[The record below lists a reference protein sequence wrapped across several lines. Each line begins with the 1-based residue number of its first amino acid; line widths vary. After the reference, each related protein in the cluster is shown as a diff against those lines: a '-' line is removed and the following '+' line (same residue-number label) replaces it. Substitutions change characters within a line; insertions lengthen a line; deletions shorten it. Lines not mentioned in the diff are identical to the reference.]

1 MGCRFLHSR
10 YTCISSSRFSFMKF
24 SLNEH
29 TYLRH
34 SGAETLLWNKRTYA
48 CRILKD
54 AQAFLQPIEQ
64 GGKRELN
71 EIIADVAQMFDLPP
85 REAEED
91 VRSFYAELAAAS
103 FLSLDDEVAEAELSP
118 LEQTV
123 PARTPDEEENRAQ
136 PFPLASFYERHAL
149 PGYLHVDLTNA
160 CTERCVHCYIAD
172 YTPRFLPLEVGKRV
186 LREFR
191 DEGGLTVMFSGGECM
206 LHPLFCDFIRYTKSL
221 NLNFIVMSNL
231 TRCDAEMV
239 DFLAEMQPQFVNVSL
254 YSMTAAEHD
263 AITTIPGSWQKTM
276 HAILALEEVGVPVRL
291 ASPIMQENR
300 HALPGLREFAKA
312 HRMHLIPD
320 CDIFGQV
327 DHDCSNQ
334 SCALSI
340 GEMECVW
347 CEHRDL
353 FYKEPF
359 PPERCAPG
367 AKVCDIGK
375 HGMNLNAEGIF
386 YPCDGCHGIV
396 LGNAYEQSF
405 AEVWNGEKL
414 QALRTLCNQD
424 FGECAHCE
432 NRPWCKVCPIR
443 NFNETADMFRHAPE
457 RCLAAQ
463 LRRKL
468 FSNN

>member
-1 MGCRFLHSR
+1 
-10 YTCISSSRFSFMKF
+10 MKF

-29 TYLRH
+29 THLRH
-34 SGAETLLWNKRTYA
+34 AGNESLLWNKRTYA

-54 AQAFLQPIEQ
+54 AQAFLVPMEH
-64 GGKRELN
+64 GGKKEMRD
-71 EIIADVAQMFDLPP
+71 IIAEVARSFALSPQ
-85 REAEED
+85 EVAED
-91 VRSFYAELAAAS
+91 VRDFYEELAAAT
-103 FLSLDDEVAEAELSP
+103 FLNVESEGEAAEPAESTKRAP
-118 LEQTV
+118 VSAAEEQK
-123 PARTPDEEENRAQ
+123 ES
-136 PFPLASFYERHAL
+136 PFPLGSFYERHGL
-149 PGYLHVDLTNA
+149 PSSLHIDLTNA

-172 YTPRFLPLEVGKRV
+172 YRPHFLPLELGKRV

-191 DEGGLTVMFSGGECM
+191 EAGGMTVMLSGGECM
-206 LHPLFCDFIRYTKSL
+206 LHPQFRDVVRYAKEQ
-221 NLNFIVMSNL
+221 NLNVIVMSNL

-239 DFLAEMQPQFVNVSL
+239 AFLAEMQPQFVNVSL

-276 HAILALEEVGVPVRL
+276 QAILALEKAGVPVRL
-291 ASPIMQENR
+291 ASPIMQTNR
-300 HALPGLREFAKA
+300 HALPALREFAKA

-334 SCALSI
+334 SCALSLA
-340 GEMECVW
+340 ETECVW

-353 FYKEPF
+353 FYKEPYT
-359 PPERCAPG
+359 PERCALN

-375 HGMNLNAEGIF
+375 QSMNLNAEGLF

-396 LGNAYEQSF
+396 LGDAHKQSF

-414 QALRTLCNQD
+414 QALRALTNQD
-424 FGECAHCE
+424 FGECSRCE
-432 NRPWCKVCPIR
+432 NRPWCKVCPTR

-457 RCLAAQ
+457 RCLVAQ

>member
-1 MGCRFLHSR
+1 M
-10 YTCISSSRFSFMKF
+10 MNF
-24 SLNEH
+24 SLNQH

-34 SGAETLLWNKRTYA
+34 AGDETLLWNKRTYA
-48 CRILKD
+48 CRILKE
-54 AQAFLQPIEQ
+54 AQVFLQPIEQ

-71 EIIADVAQMFDLPP
+71 EIIAEVAQTYALPP
-85 REAEED
+85 H
-91 VRSFYAELAAAS
+91 
-103 FLSLDDEVAEAELSP
+103 EVAEDVQSFYTELATATF
-118 LEQTV
+118 LNI
-123 PARTPDEEENRAQ
+123 DGEENIFPSGSGHQKTSAGVPFVEKEETP
-136 PFPLASFYERHAL
+136 PFPLGSFYERHSL
-149 PGYLHVDLTNA
+149 PASLHIDLTNA

-172 YTPRFLPLEVGKRV
+172 YRPHFLPLEIGRRV

-191 DEGGLTVMFSGGECM
+191 EAGGMSVMFSGGECM
-206 LHPLFCDFIRYTKSL
+206 LHPQFRDFIRYAKEQ
-221 NLNFIVMSNL
+221 NLNVIVMSNL
-231 TRCDAEMV
+231 TRCDADMV
-239 DFLAEMQPQFVNVSL
+239 AFLAEMQPQFVNVSL

-263 AITTIPGSWQKTM
+263 AVTTIPGSWQKTM
-276 HAILALEEVGVPVRL
+276 HAILALEEAGVPVRL
-291 ASPIMQENR
+291 ASPIMQANR

-334 SCALSI
+334 SCALSLA
-340 GEMECVW
+340 ETECVW
-347 CEHRDL
+347 CEHRDI

-359 PPERCAPG
+359 SPERCAPN
-367 AKVCDIGK
+367 AKVCDIGR
-375 HGMNLNAEGIF
+375 HSINLNAEGIF

-396 LGNAYEQSF
+396 LGNAHKQSF

-414 QALRTLCNQD
+414 QALRALCNRD
-424 FGECAHCE
+424 FGECSSCE
-432 NRPWCKVCPIR
+432 NRPWCKVCPTR

-463 LRRKL
+463 LRRKI

>member
-1 MGCRFLHSR
+1 
-10 YTCISSSRFSFMKF
+10 MKF

-29 TYLRH
+29 THLRH
-34 SGAETLLWNKRTYA
+34 AGNESLLWNKRTYA
-48 CRILKD
+48 CRILKE
-54 AQAFLQPIEQ
+54 AQAFLAPMEH
-64 GGKRELN
+64 GGKKEMRD
-71 EIIADVAQMFDLPP
+71 IIAEVARSFALSPQ
-85 REAEED
+85 EVAED
-91 VRSFYAELAAAS
+91 VRDFYEELAAAT
-103 FLSLDDEVAEAELSP
+103 FLNVESEGEAAEPAESTKRAP
-118 LEQTV
+118 VSAAEEQK
-123 PARTPDEEENRAQ
+123 ES
-136 PFPLASFYERHAL
+136 PFPLGAFYECHSL
-149 PGYLHVDLTNA
+149 PSSLHIDLTNA

-172 YTPRFLPLEVGKRV
+172 YSPHFLPLELAKRV

-191 DEGGLTVMFSGGECM
+191 EAGGMTVMLSGGECM
-206 LHPLFCDFIRYTKSL
+206 LHPQFRDVVRYAKGQ
-221 NLNFIVMSNL
+221 NLNVIVMSNL

-239 DFLAEMQPQFVNVSL
+239 AFLAEMQPQFVNVSL

-263 AITTIPGSWQKTM
+263 AVTTIPGSWQKTM
-276 HAILALEEVGVPVRL
+276 HAILALEEAGVPVRL
-291 ASPIMQENR
+291 ASPIMQANR

-334 SCALSI
+334 SCALSLA
-340 GEMECVW
+340 ETECVW

-353 FYKEPF
+353 FYKAPF
-359 PPERCAPG
+359 PPERCAPS

-375 HGMNLNAEGIF
+375 QSMNLNAEGVF

-396 LGNAYEQSF
+396 LGDAHSQSF

-414 QALRTLCNQD
+414 QALRALSNQD
-424 FGECAHCE
+424 FGECAHCD
-432 NRPWCKVCPIR
+432 NRPWCKVCPTR

>member
-1 MGCRFLHSR
+1 
-10 YTCISSSRFSFMKF
+10 MKF
-24 SLNEH
+24 ALNEH

-34 SGAETLLWNKRTYA
+34 AEDESLLWNKRTYA

-54 AQAFLQPIEQ
+54 AQVFLRPIEQ
-64 GGKRELN
+64 GEKKELD
-71 EIIADVAQMFDLPP
+71 EIIAEVAQAFSVSPQEVAD
-85 REAEED
+85 D
-91 VRSFYAELAAAS
+91 VRDFYTELAAS
-103 FLSLDDEVAEAELSP
+103 TFLNCESEGAEVATVHSDATDSLSS
-118 LEQTV
+118 LN
-123 PARTPDEEENRAQ
+123 EEEEKEQ
-136 PFPLASFYERHAL
+136 SFPVGIFYERHAL
-149 PGYLHVDLTNA
+149 PNSLHIDLTNA

-172 YTPRFLPLEVGKRV
+172 YRPRFLPLEVGQRV

-191 DEGGLTVMFSGGECM
+191 EAGGLTVMFSGGECM
-206 LHPLFCDFIRYTKSL
+206 LHPQFKDFILYAKSL

-231 TRCDAEMV
+231 TRCDADMV
-239 DFLAEMQPQFVNVSL
+239 AFLAEVQPQFVNVSL

-263 AITTIPGSWQKTM
+263 SITTIPGSWRKTM
-276 HAILALEEVGVPVRL
+276 DAILALEKAGVPVRL
-291 ASPIMQENR
+291 ASPIMKANR

-334 SCALSI
+334 SCALSLD
-340 GEMECVW
+340 ETECVW
-347 CEHRDL
+347 CEHPDL
-353 FYKEPF
+353 FYKVPAS
-359 PPERCAPG
+359 PERCAPE

-375 HGMNLNAEGIF
+375 SSMNLNAEGLF

-414 QALRTLCNQD
+414 QALRTLRNQD
-424 FGECAHCE
+424 FGECAQCE
-432 NRPWCKVCPIR
+432 NRPWCKVCPTR
-443 NFNETADMFRHAPE
+443 NFNETADMFCHTPA
-457 RCLAAQ
+457 RCQAAQ
-463 LRRKL
+463 IRRKL

>member
-1 MGCRFLHSR
+1 
-10 YTCISSSRFSFMKF
+10 MKF

-29 TYLRH
+29 THLRH
-34 SGAETLLWNKRTYA
+34 AGNESLLWNKRTYA
-48 CRILKD
+48 CRILKE
-54 AQAFLQPIEQ
+54 AQAFLAPMEH
-64 GGKRELN
+64 GGKKEMRD
-71 EIIADVAQMFDLPP
+71 IIAEVARAFALSPQ
-85 REAEED
+85 EVAED
-91 VRSFYAELAAAS
+91 VRDFYEKLAAAT
-103 FLSLDDEVAEAELSP
+103 FLNVDS
-118 LEQTV
+118 
-123 PARTPDEEENRAQ
+123 EEETAESAKSAKRAPVSAAEEQ
-136 PFPLASFYERHAL
+136 KETPFPLGSFYERHGL
-149 PGYLHVDLTNA
+149 PSSLHIDLTNA

-172 YTPRFLPLEVGKRV
+172 YRPHFLPLELGKRV

-191 DEGGLTVMFSGGECM
+191 EAGGMTVMFSGGECM
-206 LHPLFCDFIRYTKSL
+206 LHPQFRDFIRYAKAL

-239 DFLAEMQPQFVNVSL
+239 SFLAEVQPQFVNVSL

-276 HAILALEEVGVPVRL
+276 HAILALEEAGVPVRL
-291 ASPIMQENR
+291 ASPIMQANR

-334 SCALSI
+334 SCALSLA
-340 GEMECVW
+340 ETECVW

-353 FYKEPF
+353 FYKEPYT
-359 PPERCAPG
+359 PERCAPN

-375 HGMNLNAEGIF
+375 QSINLNAEGVF

-396 LGNAYEQSF
+396 LGDAHKQSF

-414 QALRTLCNQD
+414 QALRALTNQD
-424 FGECAHCE
+424 FGECSRCE
-432 NRPWCKVCPIR
+432 NRPWCKVCPTR

-457 RCLAAQ
+457 RCLTAQ

-468 FSNN
+468 FSYN

>member
-1 MGCRFLHSR
+1 
-10 YTCISSSRFSFMKF
+10 MKL

-34 SGAETLLWNKRTYA
+34 AGNESLLWNKRTYA

-54 AQAFLQPIEQ
+54 AQAFLAPMEH
-64 GGKRELN
+64 GGKKEMRD
-71 EIIADVAQMFDLPP
+71 IIAEVARAFALSPQ
-85 REAEED
+85 EVAED
-91 VRSFYAELAAAS
+91 VRAFYAELAAAT
-103 FLSLDDEVAEAELSP
+103 FLNAEGEGEVAQPAES
-118 LEQTV
+118 
-123 PARTPDEEENRAQ
+123 AKRAPVSAASEKEV
-136 PFPLASFYERHAL
+136 PFPLGVFYERHGL
-149 PGYLHVDLTNA
+149 PSSLHIDLTNA

-172 YTPRFLPLEVGKRV
+172 YSPHFLPLELGKRV
-186 LREFR
+186 LDEFR
-191 DEGGLTVMFSGGECM
+191 EAGGMTVMLSGGECM
-206 LHPLFCDFIRYTKSL
+206 LHPQFRDVVRYAKEQ
-221 NLNFIVMSNL
+221 NLNVIVMSNL
-231 TRCDAEMV
+231 TRCDADMV
-239 DFLAEMQPQFVNVSL
+239 AFLAEMQPQFVNVSL

-263 AITTIPGSWQKTM
+263 AVTTIPGSWQKTM
-276 HAILALEEVGVPVRL
+276 HAILALEEAGVPVRL
-291 ASPIMQENR
+291 ASPIMQANR

-334 SCALSI
+334 SCSLSLA
-340 GEMECVW
+340 ETECVW

-353 FYKEPF
+353 FYKAPF
-359 PPERCAPG
+359 PPERCALN
-367 AKVCDIGK
+367 AKVCDIGNQS
-375 HGMNLNAEGIF
+375 MNLNAEGLF

-396 LGNAYEQSF
+396 LGNAHEQSF

-414 QALRTLCNQD
+414 QALRALTNQD

-432 NRPWCKVCPIR
+432 NRPWCKVCPTR

>member
-1 MGCRFLHSR
+1 
-10 YTCISSSRFSFMKF
+10 MKF

-34 SGAETLLWNKRTYA
+34 AGNESLLWNKRTYA

-54 AQAFLQPIEQ
+54 AQAFLAPMEH
-64 GGKRELN
+64 GGKKEMSD
-71 EIIADVAQMFDLPP
+71 IIAEVAQAFALSLQ
-85 REAEED
+85 EVAED
-91 VRSFYAELAAAS
+91 VRAFYAELAAAT
-103 FLSLDDEVAEAELSP
+103 FLNAEGEIECVSQATSVSGTRAPVVA
-118 LEQTV
+118 V
-123 PARTPDEEENRAQ
+123 EEKEC
-136 PFPLASFYERHAL
+136 PFPLGVFYERHGL
-149 PGYLHVDLTNA
+149 PSSLHIDLTNA

-172 YTPRFLPLEVGKRV
+172 YSPHFLPLELGKRV
-186 LREFR
+186 LDEFR
-191 DEGGLTVMFSGGECM
+191 EAGGMTVMLSGGECM
-206 LHPLFCDFIRYTKSL
+206 LHPQFRDVVRYAKEQ
-221 NLNFIVMSNL
+221 NLNVIVMSNL
-231 TRCDAEMV
+231 TRCDADMV
-239 DFLAEMQPQFVNVSL
+239 AFLAEMQPQFVNVSL

-263 AITTIPGSWQKTM
+263 AVTTIPGSWQKTM
-276 HAILALEEVGVPVRL
+276 HAILALEEAGVPVRL
-291 ASPIMQENR
+291 ASPIMQANR

-334 SCALSI
+334 SCSLSLA
-340 GEMECVW
+340 ETECVW

-353 FYKEPF
+353 FYKAPF
-359 PPERCAPG
+359 PPERCALN

-375 HGMNLNAEGIF
+375 QSMNLNAEGLF

-396 LGNAYEQSF
+396 LGNAREQSF
-405 AEVWNGEKL
+405 AEVWNCEKL
-414 QALRTLCNQD
+414 QALRALTNQD
-424 FGECAHCE
+424 FGECSHCE
-432 NRPWCKVCPIR
+432 NRPWCKVCPTR